1 MIKFLQIVSV
11 MIGLSVVTLMVALIV
26 ILNGHLHFLQLVY
39 TVPVCLF
46 VLFVCGIFN
55 WIQTKKKKRW
65 LMSVLGVAIVIT
77 LIPPIQHYYK
87 LSIPTVD
94 AEIDVSA
101 YQPFSRGN
109 QVVKPDEEASFQLT
123 ESLPRLDGATAM
135 YPLYASFVEATYPKG
150 DYQPYNSRVQ
160 VSRTPEAYQNLIA
173 GNVDLIF
180 VAAPSVSQEWQ
191 AEKEGLI
198 FDLTPI
204 GREAFVFFVHHK
216 NNLDNVTLD
225 QVKKIYA
232 GDITNW
238 RDVGGEDEAIRAF
251 QRPADSGSQTALE
264 KLMGNMPIM
273 KAPSENIASGMG
285 GIIHE
290 VSQYRNYKNAMGY
303 TFRYYSTEMVQNKK
317 IKLLSIDGVAPTKE
331 NIRNGTY
338 PLVSEFYAVT
348 AGTENEN
355 VQKLIDWIRTNE
367 GQALV
372 EKVGYVPVEN
382 Y

>member
-11 MIGLSVVTLMVALIV
+11 MIGLSIVTFV

-46 VLFVCGIFN
+46 VLFVCGKLN
-55 WIQTKKKKRW
+55 WIHTKKKKRW
-65 LMSVLGVAIVIT
+65 LMSVLGVAIVIA
-77 LIPPIQHYYK
+77 LITPIQHYYK

-94 AEIDVSA
+94 AEIDISA
-101 YQPFSRGN
+101 YQPFTRAN
-109 QVVKPDEEASFQLT
+109 QVVKPDEKASLHLT

-135 YPLYASFVEATYPKG
+135 YPLYAAFVEAIYPKG
-150 DYQPYNSRVQ
+150 DYQPYNSKVQ
-160 VSRTPEAYQNLIA
+160 VSRTPEAYQNLIV

-191 AEKEGLI
+191 AEKEGLT
-198 FDLTPI
+198 FDMTPI

-216 NNLDNVTLD
+216 NSVDNVTLE

-232 GDITNW
+232 GEITNW
-238 RDVGGEDEAIRAF
+238 RDVGGKDEAIRAF

-355 VQKLIDWIRTNE
+355 VQKLIDWILTDE

>member
-11 MIGLSVVTLMVALIV
+11 MIGLSVVTLMVVLIV
-26 ILNGHLHFLQLVY
+26 ILSGHMHFLQLVY
-39 TVPVCLF
+39 TVPVCVF

-55 WIQTKKKKRW
+55 WMNTKKKKRW
-65 LMSVLGVAIVIT
+65 VMGALGVTIIFA

-94 AEIDVSA
+94 AEIDISA
-101 YQPFSRGN
+101 YQPFTQDN
-109 QVVKPDEEASFQLT
+109 QVVKPDEKVSLQLT
-123 ESLPRLDGATAM
+123 GSLPRLDGATAM
-135 YPLYASFVEATYPKG
+135 YPLYAAFVEATYPKG
-150 DYQPYNSRVQ
+150 DYLPYKSRVQ
-160 VSRTPEAYQNLIA
+160 VNRTPEAYQNLIA

-180 VAAPSVSQEWQ
+180 VAAPSIKQEWQ
-191 AEKEGLI
+191 AEKEGLT
-198 FDLTPI
+198 FNMTPI

-216 NNLDNVTLD
+216 NNVDNVTLD

-232 GDITNW
+232 GEITNW

-264 KLMGNMPIM
+264 NLMDNKPIM
-273 KAPSENIASGMG
+273 EAPSENIASGMG

-290 VSQYRNYKNAMGY
+290 VSQYRNYKNAMGF
-303 TFRYYSTEMVQNKK
+303 TFRYYSTEMVRNKK
-317 IKLLSIDGVAPTKE
+317 IKLLSIDGIAPTKE

-348 AGTENEN
+348 AGGENEN
-355 VQKLIDWIRTNE
+355 VQKLIDWILTDE

-372 EKVGYVPVEN
+372 AKVGYVPVEK

>member
-1 MIKFLQIVSV
+1 MIKFLQTGSV

-46 VLFVCGIFN
+46 VFFVCGIFN
-55 WIQTKKKKRW
+55 WIHTKKKKRW
-65 LMSVLGVAIVIT
+65 LMSVLGVAIVIA
-77 LIPPIQHYYK
+77 LITPIQHYYK

-94 AEIDVSA
+94 AEIDISA
-101 YQPFSRGN
+101 YQPFTRGN
-109 QVVKPDEEASFQLT
+109 QVVKPDEKASLHLT

-135 YPLYASFVEATYPKG
+135 YPLYAAFVEAIYPKG
-150 DYQPYNSRVQ
+150 DYQPYNSKVQ
-160 VSRTPEAYQNLIA
+160 VSRTPEAYQNLIV

-191 AEKEGLI
+191 AEKEGLT
-198 FDLTPI
+198 FDMAPI

-216 NNLDNVTLD
+216 NSVDNVTLE

-232 GDITNW
+232 GEITNW
-238 RDVGGEDEAIRAF
+238 RDVGGKDEAIRAF

-290 VSQYRNYKNAMGY
+290 VSQYRNYKNAIGY

-355 VQKLIDWIRTNE
+355 VQKLIDWILTDE

>member
-1 MIKFLQIVSV
+1 MIKFLQIVSG

-26 ILNGHLHFLQLVY
+26 ILNGHLHFLPLVY

-46 VLFVCGIFN
+46 LLFVCGIFN

-65 LMSVLGVAIVIT
+65 LMSVLGVAIVIA

-101 YQPFSRGN
+101 YQPFTRGN

-191 AEKEGLI
+191 AEKEGLT

-355 VQKLIDWIRTNE
+355 VQKLIDWIRTDE

>member
-1 MIKFLQIVSV
+1 MIKFLQIVSI
-11 MIGLSVVTLMVALIV
+11 MIGLSVVTVMVALIV
-26 ILNGHLHFLQLVY
+26 ILNGHIHFLPLVY

-46 VLFVCGIFN
+46 VLFVGGIFN
-55 WIQTKKKKRW
+55 WIHTKKKRRW
-65 LMSVLGVAIVIT
+65 LRSVIGVAIVIA

-101 YQPFSRGN
+101 YQPFTRGN
-109 QVVKPDEEASFQLT
+109 QVVKPDEKASLQLT
-123 ESLPRLDGATAM
+123 EPLPHLDGATAM
-135 YPLYASFVEATYPKG
+135 YPLYAAFVEATYPEG

-180 VAAPSVSQEWQ
+180 VAAPSASQEWQ
-191 AEKEGLI
+191 AEKEGLT
-198 FDLTPI
+198 FDMTPI

-216 NNLDNVTLD
+216 NSVDNVTLE

-232 GDITNW
+232 GEITNW
-238 RDVGGEDEAIRAF
+238 RDVGGDDEAIRAF
-251 QRPADSGSQTALE
+251 QRPADSGSQTTLE

-348 AGTENEN
+348 AGAENEN
-355 VQKLIDWIRTNE
+355 VQKLMDWILTDE

>member
-11 MIGLSVVTLMVALIV
+11 MIGLSVVTLMVVLIV
-26 ILNGHLHFLQLVY
+26 ILSGHMHFLQLVY
-39 TVPVCLF
+39 TVPVCVF

-55 WIQTKKKKRW
+55 WMNTKKKKRW
-65 LMSVLGVAIVIT
+65 VMGALGVTIIFA

-94 AEIDVSA
+94 AEIDISA
-101 YQPFSRGN
+101 YQPFTQDN
-109 QVVKPDEEASFQLT
+109 QVVKPDEKVSLQLT
-123 ESLPRLDGATAM
+123 GSLPRLDGATAM
-135 YPLYASFVEATYPKG
+135 YPLYAAFVEATYPKG
-150 DYQPYNSRVQ
+150 DYLPYKSRVQ
-160 VSRTPEAYQNLIA
+160 VNRTPEAYQNLIA

-180 VAAPSVSQEWQ
+180 VAAPSIKQEWQ
-191 AEKEGLI
+191 AEKEGLT
-198 FDLTPI
+198 FNMTPI

-216 NNLDNVTLD
+216 NNVDNVTLD

-232 GDITNW
+232 GEITNW

-264 KLMGNMPIM
+264 NLMDNKPIM
-273 KAPSENIASGMG
+273 EAPSENIASGMG

-290 VSQYRNYKNAMGY
+290 VSQYRNYKNAMGF
-303 TFRYYSTEMVQNKK
+303 TFRYYSTEMVRNKK
-317 IKLLSIDGVAPTKE
+317 IKLLSIDGIAPTKE

-338 PLVSEFYAVT
+338 PLVSEFYAVV
-348 AGTENEN
+348 AGGENEN
-355 VQKLIDWIRTNE
+355 VQKLIDWILTDE

-372 EKVGYVPVEN
+372 AKVGYVPVEK

>member
-11 MIGLSVVTLMVALIV
+11 MIGLSVVTLMVVLIV
-26 ILNGHLHFLQLVY
+26 ILSGHMHFLQLVY
-39 TVPVCLF
+39 TVPVCVF

-55 WIQTKKKKRW
+55 WMNTKKKKRW
-65 LMSVLGVAIVIT
+65 VMGALGVTIIFA

-94 AEIDVSA
+94 AEIDISA
-101 YQPFSRGN
+101 YQPFTQDN
-109 QVVKPDEEASFQLT
+109 QVVKPDEKVSLQLT
-123 ESLPRLDGATAM
+123 GSLPRLDGATAM
-135 YPLYASFVEATYPKG
+135 YPLYAAFVEATYPKG
-150 DYQPYNSRVQ
+150 DYLPYKSRVQ
-160 VSRTPEAYQNLIA
+160 VNRTPEAYQNLIA

-180 VAAPSVSQEWQ
+180 VAAPSIKQEWQ
-191 AEKEGLI
+191 AEKEGLT
-198 FDLTPI
+198 FNMTPI

-216 NNLDNVTLD
+216 NNVDNVTLD

-232 GDITNW
+232 GEITNW

-264 KLMGNMPIM
+264 NLMGNKPIM
-273 KAPSENIASGMG
+273 EAPSENIASGMG

-290 VSQYRNYKNAMGY
+290 VSQYRNYKNAMGF
-303 TFRYYSTEMVQNKK
+303 TFRYYSTEMVRNKK
-317 IKLLSIDGVAPTKE
+317 IKLLSIDGIAPTKE

-348 AGTENEN
+348 AGGENEN
-355 VQKLIDWIRTNE
+355 VQKLIDWILTDE

-372 EKVGYVPVEN
+372 AKVGYVPVEK

>member
-11 MIGLSVVTLMVALIV
+11 IIGLSVVTLMVAFIV
-26 ILNGHLHFLQLVY
+26 ILNGHMHFLQLVY
-39 TVPVCLF
+39 SVPVCLF
-46 VLFVCGIFN
+46 VLFVCVIFN
-55 WIQTKKKKRW
+55 WINTKKKKRW
-65 LMSVLGVAIVIT
+65 LMSVLGVAIVFALIT
-77 LIPPIQHYYK
+77 PIQHYYK

-94 AEIDVSA
+94 AEIDISA
-101 YQPFSRGN
+101 YQPFTRGN
-109 QVVKPDEEASFQLT
+109 QVVKPDEKASLQLT

-135 YPLYASFVEATYPKG
+135 YPLYAAIVEATYPKG

-173 GNVDLIF
+173 GDVDLIF

-191 AEKEGLI
+191 AEKEGLT
-198 FDLTPI
+198 FDMTPI

-216 NNLDNVTLD
+216 NNVDNITLD

-232 GDITNW
+232 GEITNW

-303 TFRYYSTEMVQNKK
+303 TFRYYSTEMVHNKK
-317 IKLLSIDGVAPTKE
+317 IKLLSIDGIAPTKE

-348 AGTENEN
+348 VDKENGN
-355 VQKLIDWIRTNE
+355 VQKLIDWILTDE

>member
-11 MIGLSVVTLMVALIV
+11 MIGLSVVTLMVVLIV
-26 ILNGHLHFLQLVY
+26 ILSGHMHFLQLVY
-39 TVPVCLF
+39 TVPVCVF

-55 WIQTKKKKRW
+55 WMNTKKKKRW
-65 LMSVLGVAIVIT
+65 VMGALGVTIIFA

-94 AEIDVSA
+94 AEIDISA
-101 YQPFSRGN
+101 YQPFTQDN
-109 QVVKPDEEASFQLT
+109 QVVKPDEKVSLQLT
-123 ESLPRLDGATAM
+123 GSLPRLDGATAM
-135 YPLYASFVEATYPKG
+135 YPLYAAFVEATYPKG
-150 DYQPYNSRVQ
+150 DYQPYKSRVQ
-160 VSRTPEAYQNLIA
+160 VNRTPEAYQNLIA

-180 VAAPSVSQEWQ
+180 VAAPSIKQEWQ
-191 AEKEGLI
+191 AEKEGLT
-198 FDLTPI
+198 FNMTPI

-216 NNLDNVTLD
+216 NNVDNVTLD

-232 GDITNW
+232 GEITNW

-251 QRPADSGSQTALE
+251 QRPADSGSQIALE
-264 KLMGNMPIM
+264 NLMDNKPIM
-273 KAPSENIASGMG
+273 EAPSENIASGMG

-290 VSQYRNYKNAMGY
+290 VSQYRNYKNAMGF
-303 TFRYYSTEMVQNKK
+303 TFRYYSTEMVRNKK
-317 IKLLSIDGVAPTKE
+317 IKLLSIDGIAPTKE

-338 PLVSEFYAVT
+338 PLVSELYAVT
-348 AGTENEN
+348 AGGENEN
-355 VQKLIDWIRTNE
+355 VQKLIDWILTDE

-372 EKVGYVPVEN
+372 AKVGYVPVEK

>member
-1 MIKFLQIVSV
+1 MIKFLQTGSV

-46 VLFVCGIFN
+46 VFFVCGIFN
-55 WIQTKKKKRW
+55 WIHTKKKKRC
-65 LMSVLGVAIVIT
+65 LMSVLGVAIVIA
-77 LIPPIQHYYK
+77 LITPIQHYYK

-94 AEIDVSA
+94 AEIDISA
-101 YQPFSRGN
+101 YQPFTRGN
-109 QVVKPDEEASFQLT
+109 QVVKPDEKASLHLT

-135 YPLYASFVEATYPKG
+135 YPLYAAFVEAIYPKG
-150 DYQPYNSRVQ
+150 DYQPYNSKVQ
-160 VSRTPEAYQNLIA
+160 VSRTPEAYQNLIV

-191 AEKEGLI
+191 AEKEGLT
-198 FDLTPI
+198 FDMAPI

-216 NNLDNVTLD
+216 NSVDNVTLE

-232 GDITNW
+232 GEITNW
-238 RDVGGEDEAIRAF
+238 RDVGGKDEAIRAF

-290 VSQYRNYKNAMGY
+290 VSQYRNYKNAIGY

-355 VQKLIDWIRTNE
+355 VQKLIDWILTDE

>member
-11 MIGLSVVTLMVALIV
+11 MIGLSVVTLMVVLIV
-26 ILNGHLHFLQLVY
+26 ILSGHMHFLQLVY
-39 TVPVCLF
+39 TVPVCVF

-55 WIQTKKKKRW
+55 WMNTKKKKRW
-65 LMSVLGVAIVIT
+65 VMGALGVTIIFA

-94 AEIDVSA
+94 AEIDISA
-101 YQPFSRGN
+101 YQPFTQDN
-109 QVVKPDEEASFQLT
+109 QVVKPDEKVSLQLT
-123 ESLPRLDGATAM
+123 GSLPRLDGATAM
-135 YPLYASFVEATYPKG
+135 YPLYAAFVEATYPKG
-150 DYQPYNSRVQ
+150 DYQPYKSRVQ
-160 VSRTPEAYQNLIA
+160 VNRTPEAYQNLIA

-180 VAAPSVSQEWQ
+180 VAAPSIKQEWQ
-191 AEKEGLI
+191 AEKEGLT
-198 FDLTPI
+198 FNMTPI

-216 NNLDNVTLD
+216 NNVDNVTLD

-232 GDITNW
+232 GEITNW

-264 KLMGNMPIM
+264 NLMDNKPIM
-273 KAPSENIASGMG
+273 EAPSENIASGMG

-290 VSQYRNYKNAMGY
+290 VSQYRNYKNAMGF
-303 TFRYYSTEMVQNKK
+303 TFRYYSTEMVRNKK
-317 IKLLSIDGVAPTKE
+317 IKLLSIDGIAPTKE

-348 AGTENEN
+348 AGGENEK
-355 VQKLIDWIRTNE
+355 VQKLIDWILTDE

-372 EKVGYVPVEN
+372 AKVGYVPVEK

>member
-11 MIGLSVVTLMVALIV
+11 MIGLSVVTLMVVLIV
-26 ILNGHLHFLQLVY
+26 ILSGHMHFLQLVY
-39 TVPVCLF
+39 TVPVCVF

-55 WIQTKKKKRW
+55 WMNTKKKKRW
-65 LMSVLGVAIVIT
+65 VMGALGVTIIFA

-94 AEIDVSA
+94 AEIDISA
-101 YQPFSRGN
+101 YQPFTQDN
-109 QVVKPDEEASFQLT
+109 QVVKPDEKVSLQLT
-123 ESLPRLDGATAM
+123 GSLPRLDGATAM
-135 YPLYASFVEATYPKG
+135 YPLYAAFVEATYPKG
-150 DYQPYNSRVQ
+150 DYLPYKSRVQ
-160 VSRTPEAYQNLIA
+160 VNRTPEAYQNLIA

-180 VAAPSVSQEWQ
+180 VAAPSIKQEWQ
-191 AEKEGLI
+191 AEKEGLT
-198 FDLTPI
+198 FNMTPI

-216 NNLDNVTLD
+216 NNVDNVTLD

-232 GDITNW
+232 GEITNW

-264 KLMGNMPIM
+264 NLMGNKPIM
-273 KAPSENIASGMG
+273 EAPSENIASGMG

-290 VSQYRNYKNAMGY
+290 VSQYRNYKNAMGF
-303 TFRYYSTEMVQNKK
+303 TFRYYSTEMVRNKK
-317 IKLLSIDGVAPTKE
+317 IKLLSIDGIAPTKE

-348 AGTENEN
+348 AGGRM
-355 VQKLIDWIRTNE
+355 KMF
-367 GQALV
+367 
-372 EKVGYVPVEN
+372 KS
-382 Y
+382 

>member
-11 MIGLSVVTLMVALIV
+11 MIGLSIVTLMVALIV

-65 LMSVLGVAIVIT
+65 LMSVLGVAIVIA
-77 LIPPIQHYYK
+77 LITPFKHYYK

-101 YQPFSRGN
+101 YQPFTRGN

-191 AEKEGLI
+191 AEKEGLT

-216 NNLDNVTLD
+216 NNVDNVTLD

-348 AGTENEN
+348 AETENEN
-355 VQKLIDWIRTNE
+355 VQKLIDWIRTDE

>member
-55 WIQTKKKKRW
+55 WIHTKKKKRW
-65 LMSVLGVAIVIT
+65 LMSVLGVAIVIA
-77 LIPPIQHYYK
+77 LITPIQHYYK

-94 AEIDVSA
+94 AEIDISA
-101 YQPFSRGN
+101 YQPFTRGN
-109 QVVKPDEEASFQLT
+109 QVVKPDEKASLHLT

-135 YPLYASFVEATYPKG
+135 YPLYAAFVEAIYPKG
-150 DYQPYNSRVQ
+150 DYQPYNSKVQ
-160 VSRTPEAYQNLIA
+160 VSRTPEAYQNLIV

-191 AEKEGLI
+191 AEKEGLT
-198 FDLTPI
+198 FDMTPI
-204 GREAFVFFVHHK
+204 GRETFVFFVHHK
-216 NNLDNVTLD
+216 NSVDNVTLE

-232 GDITNW
+232 GEITNW
-238 RDVGGEDEAIRAF
+238 RDVGGKDEAIRAF

-355 VQKLIDWIRTNE
+355 VQKLIDWILTDE

>member
-11 MIGLSVVTLMVALIV
+11 MIGLSVVTLMVVLIV
-26 ILNGHLHFLQLVY
+26 ILSGHMHFLQLVY
-39 TVPVCLF
+39 TVPVCVF

-55 WIQTKKKKRW
+55 WMNTKKKKRW
-65 LMSVLGVAIVIT
+65 VMGALGVTIIFA

-94 AEIDVSA
+94 AEIDISA
-101 YQPFSRGN
+101 YQPFTQDN
-109 QVVKPDEEASFQLT
+109 QVVKPDEKVSLQLT
-123 ESLPRLDGATAM
+123 GSLPRLDGATAM
-135 YPLYASFVEATYPKG
+135 YPLYAAFVEATYPKG
-150 DYQPYNSRVQ
+150 DYQPYKSRVQ
-160 VSRTPEAYQNLIA
+160 VNRTPEAYQNLIA

-180 VAAPSVSQEWQ
+180 VAAPSIKQEWQ
-191 AEKEGLI
+191 AEKEGLT
-198 FDLTPI
+198 FNMTPI

-216 NNLDNVTLD
+216 NNVDNVTLD

-232 GDITNW
+232 GEITNW

-251 QRPADSGSQTALE
+251 QRPADSGSQIALE
-264 KLMGNMPIM
+264 NLMDNKPIM
-273 KAPSENIASGMG
+273 EAPSENIASGMG

-290 VSQYRNYKNAMGY
+290 VSQYRNYKNAMGF
-303 TFRYYSTEMVQNKK
+303 TFRYYSTEMVRNKK
-317 IKLLSIDGVAPTKE
+317 IKLLSIDGIAPTKE

-348 AGTENEN
+348 AGGENEN
-355 VQKLIDWIRTNE
+355 VQKLIDWILTDE

-372 EKVGYVPVEN
+372 AKVGYVPVEK

>member
-11 MIGLSVVTLMVALIV
+11 MIGLSVVTLMVVLIV
-26 ILNGHLHFLQLVY
+26 ILSGHMHFLQLVY
-39 TVPVCLF
+39 TVPVCVF

-55 WIQTKKKKRW
+55 WMNTKKKKRW
-65 LMSVLGVAIVIT
+65 VMGALGVTIIYA

-94 AEIDVSA
+94 AEIDISA
-101 YQPFSRGN
+101 YQPFTQDN
-109 QVVKPDEEASFQLT
+109 QVVKPDEKVSLQLT
-123 ESLPRLDGATAM
+123 GSLPRLDGATAM
-135 YPLYASFVEATYPKG
+135 YPLYAAFVEATYPKG
-150 DYQPYNSRVQ
+150 DYLPYKSRVQ
-160 VSRTPEAYQNLIA
+160 VNRTPEAYQNLIA

-180 VAAPSVSQEWQ
+180 VAAPSIKQEWQ
-191 AEKEGLI
+191 AEKEGLT
-198 FDLTPI
+198 FNMTPI

-216 NNLDNVTLD
+216 NNVDNVTLD

-232 GDITNW
+232 GEITNW

-264 KLMGNMPIM
+264 NLMGNKPIM
-273 KAPSENIASGMG
+273 EAPSENIASGMG

-290 VSQYRNYKNAMGY
+290 VSQYRNYKNAMGF
-303 TFRYYSTEMVQNKK
+303 TFRYYSTEMVRNKK
-317 IKLLSIDGVAPTKE
+317 IKLLSIDGIAPTKE

-348 AGTENEN
+348 AGGENEN
-355 VQKLIDWIRTNE
+355 VQKLIDWILTDE

-372 EKVGYVPVEN
+372 AKVGYVPVEK

>member
-11 MIGLSVVTLMVALIV
+11 MIGLSIVTLMVALIV

-77 LIPPIQHYYK
+77 LITPFKHYYK

-94 AEIDVSA
+94 AEINVSA
-101 YQPFSRGN
+101 YQPFTRGN

-191 AEKEGLI
+191 AEKEGLT

-216 NNLDNVTLD
+216 NNVDNVTLD

-348 AGTENEN
+348 AETENEN
-355 VQKLIDWIRTNE
+355 VQKLIDWIRTDE

>member
-1 MIKFLQIVSV
+1 MIKFLQTGSV

-46 VLFVCGIFN
+46 VFFVCGIFN
-55 WIQTKKKKRW
+55 WIHTKKKKRW
-65 LMSVLGVAIVIT
+65 LMSVLGVAIVIA
-77 LIPPIQHYYK
+77 LITPIQHYYK

-94 AEIDVSA
+94 AEIDISA
-101 YQPFSRGN
+101 YQPFTRGN
-109 QVVKPDEEASFQLT
+109 QVVKPDEKASLHLT

-135 YPLYASFVEATYPKG
+135 YPLYAAFVEAIYPKG
-150 DYQPYNSRVQ
+150 DYQPYNSKVQ
-160 VSRTPEAYQNLIA
+160 VSRTPEAYQNLIV

-191 AEKEGLI
+191 AEKEGLT
-198 FDLTPI
+198 FDMAPI

-216 NNLDNVTLD
+216 NSVDNVTLE

-232 GDITNW
+232 GEITNW
-238 RDVGGEDEAIRAF
+238 RDVGDKDEAIRAF

-290 VSQYRNYKNAMGY
+290 VSQYRNYKNAIGY

-355 VQKLIDWIRTNE
+355 VQKLIDWILTDE

>member
-11 MIGLSVVTLMVALIV
+11 MIGLSVVTVMVALIV
-26 ILNGHLHFLQLVY
+26 ILNGHMHFLTLVY

-46 VLFVCGIFN
+46 VLFVGGIFN
-55 WIQTKKKKRW
+55 WIHTKKKRRW
-65 LMSVLGVAIVIT
+65 LMSVLGVAIVIA
-77 LIPPIQHYYK
+77 LITPIQHYYK

-94 AEIDVSA
+94 A
-101 YQPFSRGN
+101 
-109 QVVKPDEEASFQLT
+109 
-123 ESLPRLDGATAM
+123 ATAM
-135 YPLYASFVEATYPKG
+135 YPLYAAFVEATYPKG

-160 VSRTPEAYQNLIA
+160 VSRTPEAYQSLIA
-173 GNVDLIF
+173 GDVDLIF

-191 AEKEGLI
+191 AEKEGLT
-198 FDLTPI
+198 FDMTPI

-216 NNLDNVTLD
+216 NNVDNVTLE

-251 QRPADSGSQTALE
+251 QRLADSGSQTALE

-355 VQKLIDWIRTNE
+355 VQKLIDWIRTDE
-367 GQALV
+367 GQGLV